1 MNAIAIVVVRHNNN
15 NNKTYGDKC
24 FDGTVTWLLNKQT
37 PEDVKQFIGP
47 TETNGRACSRK
58 ANTNVVAK

>member
-24 FDGTVTWLLNKQT
+24 FDGTVT
-37 PEDVKQFIGP
+37 
-47 TETNGRACSRK
+47 
-58 ANTNVVAK
+58 